1 MKYFYFLGHDYFRKY
16 MTGYKWKITK
26 EHNRNSFLFNSDR
39 GQFYEFTSAH
49 TEYRYEIEKSGK
61 CVKEN

>member
-1 MKYFYFLGHDYFRKY
+1 
-16 MTGYKWKITK
+16 MTALENIWLATNEKNTK
-26 EHNRNSFLFNSDR
+26 EHKRNSFLFNSDR